1 MFGKK
6 PEPQHLVVEV
16 SKADA
21 KKPSES
27 ELRAHKFVLTDK
39 NGHTRAQLQSAGK
52 GAVALTFHDS
62 DGKMGLLLG
71 LDPNQSPTLAFVKD
85 GKVRAGLELDKKNDQ
100 PKLTLSGP
108 GDATIDLGY
117 DGKDNACVNL
127 HDANGKVRVGI
138 TLSAKGDAEI
148 KIYDKNGYVTSQVKP
163 G

>member
-6 PEPQHLVVEV
+6 PEPVHLVVEV
-16 SKADA
+16 SKADSQ
-21 KKPSES
+21 KPSEN
-27 ELRAHKFVLTDK
+27 ELRAQKFVLTDK
-39 NGHTRAQLQSAGK
+39 NGDTRAQLQSAGK
-52 GAVALTFHDS
+52 GAVALSFHDD

-85 GKVRAGLELDKKNDQ
+85 GKVRAGLELDKKSDQ
-100 PKLTLSGP
+100 PKLTLSGS
-108 GDATIDLGY
+108 GDSKIDLGY

-148 KIYDKNGYVTSQVKP
+148 KIYDKNGYVTSQVRP